1 MSKRIVC
8 LLIAVAVFL
17 CGCGRTE
24 TAYQESPNELPT
36 EEPTTEMPYYQR
48 EVYYENAVVDYL
60 DFDSSSWAREY
71 QPEFLMIHFTSAVVI
86 DRDDPYNMELNRSI
100 FEDYEI
106 GINYIID
113 RDGTVFCYLP
123 ENRAAWHAGE
133 GEFNGEERLTNRM
146 NMYSIGIEVLAIGS
160 ESDMAQYL
168 TSYEYRS
175 LDSDFYGY
183 TEAQYVSLKLLTEDI
198 CARHNIPMDRNHII
212 GHEEYSPEKSDPG
225 ELFDW
230 GRIVEEGN

>member
-1 MSKRIVC
+1 MRTKIMC
-8 LLIAVAVFL
+8 LLIAICILL
-17 CGCGRTE
+17 CSCTRSAPVNNDVPG
-24 TAYQESPNELPT
+24 
-36 EEPTTEMPYYQR
+36 TTTDNVQKLPYYQE
-48 EVYYENAVVDYL
+48 EVYYEGAVKDYL
-60 DFDSSSWAREY
+60 DFDSSSWFREY
-71 QPEFLMIHFTSAVVI
+71 KPEFVMIHFTSAVVL
-86 DRDDPYNMELNRSI
+86 DRENPYDMELNRSI

-113 RDGTVFCYLP
+113 RDGTIYCYLP

-168 TSYEYRS
+168 THSEYLA
-175 LDSDFYGY
+175 LDSELYGY
-183 TEAQYVSLKLLTEDI
+183 TQAQYASLKLLITDI
-198 CARHNIPMDRNHII
+198 CMRHDIPMNRSYII
-212 GHEEYSPEKSDPG
+212 GHEEYSSDKSDPG

-230 GRIVEEGN
+230 SQIIYEE

>member
-1 MSKRIVC
+1 MSMR
-8 LLIAVAVFL
+8 FL
-17 CGCGRTE
+17 CLVTALCMVLCSCTRSE
-24 TAYQESPNELPT
+24 TTSVGAQSNTAPT
-36 EEPTTEMPYYQR
+36 EPEIPYFQR
-48 EVYYENAVVDYL
+48 EIYYKNAVKDYL
-60 DFDSSSWAREY
+60 DFDSSSWAREFK
-71 QPEFLMIHFTSAVVI
+71 PEFLMIHFTSAVVL

-113 RDGTVFCYLP
+113 RDGTVYCYLP

-175 LDSDFYGY
+175 LDSEYYGY
-183 TEAQYVSLKLLTEDI
+183 TQAQYDSLKALTEDI
-198 CARHNIPMDRNHII
+198 CTRQGIPMDREHII
-212 GHEEYSPEKSDPG
+212 GHEEYSPEKTDPG

-230 GRIVEEGN
+230 SRIIEEGN